1 MLNRRRSETEPR
13 KAVSTTTESNRQ
25 RSRTN
30 ASRAC
35 APCRRRKSKCDG
47 ANPCSTCSLYQDQC
61 TYSVDLD
68 GRKPPARHYVAA
80 LEERIK
86 VLEGML
92 NGPAMDAGDDGTE
105 DSTTA
110 GLDRL
115 KLDEETCEFLQYG
128 PTSAFQH
135 LGDTAGLPT
144 SPGSVEEAGL
154 SKSPASLP
162 RTAGSFLDR
171 RTSATPSG
179 PLEWSRYLPEHLA
192 QEWDEALH
200 DDLVN
205 RFFCYFSPWCWWLD
219 ETAFRHDLA
228 LCLCPSS
235 SPAPPRTSNYSPL
248 LHNALL
254 SLACSFSNDPRILS
268 DKAAISDA
276 LAARAK
282 SELEREGERPTLATL
297 QGLAL
302 IGSHGS
308 GSGRQGIGYVYSG
321 IAFRMLHTLGL
332 AIDCTS
338 YVERGVL
345 TEEVRA
351 ARDRT
356 LFLLYVQD
364 KLWSAYVG
372 RNPSVLRAQLEP
384 PLPAIDRELD
394 RRPWQPLPGDCP
406 SDPPPKPTPSYL
418 SSTFH
423 FTVRLA
429 VIEERIMTTVYAL
442 RANLQSPALLNRIS
456 ELNVELETWFA
467 SLPAEL
473 RIAPQTSRP
482 PAPHIIMV
490 NVYYQFCVI
499 LLHRPFP
506 QNESAIKRCSSAA
519 TRIVGLFE
527 LFQRCPGL
535 RFAPISATQFA
546 FAAATTHLL
555 ALVTTDANVHGRR
568 SEDARNGT
576 EACGRILR
584 EMGRAHACALQT
596 ATIFENLVQKWCPP
610 RQPDPQSPPPTSPT
624 SPAGPTLAAAQ
635 QALDPDSELAKTLLR
650 LGWTPPT
657 AAPPGPSATAW
668 SFPSPGSASFGAEA
682 PSAPPALVDE
692 AFPQASAPVMA
703 MPPSFQQ
710 SAPSIPFPYA
720 PYSNTPL
727 WPFFAPAAPSQPA
740 VANNGA
746 PLSDDILANLL
757 SREGRG
763 ATDFTAGS
771 NYPFWGGYT
780 GLQ

>member
-13 KAVSTTTESNRQ
+13 KAVSSTTESQR

-30 ASRAC
+30 ATRAC

-47 ANPCSTCSLYQDQC
+47 GNPCSTCNLYHDEC
-61 TYSVDLD
+61 SYSVDTD

-92 NGPAMDAGDDGTE
+92 NGPAMDEDGDGADE
-105 DSTTA
+105 STAA

-135 LGDTAGLPT
+135 LGEPSGMPT
-144 SPGSVEEAGL
+144 SPGSADDARL
-154 SKSPASLP
+154 SRSPVASLP
-162 RTAGSFLDR
+162 RTVGSFLDGR
-171 RTSATPSG
+171 SSSTPSG
-179 PLEWSRYLPEHLA
+179 PLEWSRYLPGHLA
-192 QEWDEALH
+192 REWDESLH
-200 DDLVN
+200 DDLLK
-205 RFFCYFSPWCWWLD
+205 RFFTYFNSWCYWVD

-228 LCLCPSS
+228 LCLCASS
-235 SPAPPRTSNYSPL
+235 SSSPPRTSNYSPL

-254 SLACSFSNDPRILS
+254 SLAVSFSDDPRILS
-268 DKAAISDA
+268 DKTALSEA
-276 LAARAK
+276 LATRAK
-282 SELEREGERPTLATL
+282 SEIEREGERPTLATL
-297 QGLAL
+297 QGLLL

-308 GSGRQGIGYVYSG
+308 GSGRQGLGYIYSG
-321 IAFRMLHTLGL
+321 IALRMLHTLGL
-332 AIDCTS
+332 GIDCSS
-338 YVERGVL
+338 YVERGIL
-345 TEEVRA
+345 SEEVRS

-356 LFLLYVQD
+356 LFLAYIQD

-394 RRPWQPLPGDCP
+394 RQPWCPLPADVS
-406 SDPPPKPTPSYL
+406 SDSPPKPTPSYL

-423 FTVRLA
+423 HTCRLA
-429 VIEERIMTTVYAL
+429 IVEERIMTTVYAL
-442 RANLQSPALLNRIS
+442 RVNLQSPVLINRIS

-490 NVYYQFCVI
+490 NCYYHFCSI

-506 QNESAIKRCSSAA
+506 QNESAIKRCTTAA

-527 LFQRCPGL
+527 LYQRCPGL

-555 ALVTTDANVHGRR
+555 ALVTTDASIHGRR
-568 SEDARNGT
+568 AEDARHGT

-596 ATIFENLVQKWCPP
+596 ATIFEGLVQKWCPP
-610 RQPDPQSPPPTSPT
+610 HTDLQSPPPPATIASPVA
-624 SPAGPTLAAAQ
+624 PPTISAAQ
-635 QALDPDSELAKTLLR
+635 QALDPDSELAKTLLK

-657 AAPPGPSATAW
+657 SVAPAAPPAFAVPSPAPPPLASLGVETFPQTPSGPSM
-668 SFPSPGSASFGAEA
+668 S
-682 PSAPPALVDE
+682 
-692 AFPQASAPVMA
+692 

-710 SAPSIPFPYA
+710 QGPHSMPFQYP

-727 WPFFAPAAPSQPA
+727 WPFFAPTAPHPPPIP
-740 VANNGA
+740 NNG
-746 PLSDDILANLL
+746 PLSDDVLASLL
-757 SREGRG
+757 STEGRG
-763 ATDFTAGS
+763 ATDYGAGS
-771 NYPFWGGYT
+771 NFPFWGGGYP
-780 GLQ
+780 GVQ